1 MCKIEKS
8 GLTFGRRVT
17 RTPRRSELGQGR
29 FSRPFSARPVWML
42 IIKIINVML
51 VFLFDIQVFEI
62 VGI

>member
-1 MCKIEKS
+1 MCKIEKL

-29 FSRPFSARPVWML
+29 FSRPFSARPVCML
-42 IIKIINVML
+42 IIIINVMM
-51 VFLFDIQVFEI
+51 VFLFDLQVFEI